1 MAQVS
6 MAGPD
11 ESILKLLKRLW
22 HHFERRR
29 QRQFVLLLVLTVFT
43 SFAEIFS
50 LGAVLPF
57 LAVLTDPEM
66 LFGNAYVQP
75 VISMFGITTPKGL
88 ILPFTLAF
96 GAAALVS
103 SGMRFMQIWANVR
116 VSFEAGADLSI
127 SLYRRTLYQPYAV
140 HVSRNSSEIIDAVSS
155 KAVKVIFDS
164 IIPSIGI
171 ITSLILLVA
180 LISTLVLIDPV
191 VALLAF
197 GGVGVIYA
205 LVVLFTRNRL
215 GENSRLIARESI
227 LVVKLLQEGL
237 GGIRDLLLEGNQA
250 LYSDIYGKAVR
261 PMLRAQGN
269 NQFIGQSPKFGI
281 EASGMIIVAALA
293 YWLTG
298 QPDGFA
304 RALPL
309 LGTMAIGAQRVLPVL
324 QQLFREWAYLQGS
337 FASLNDVLVL
347 LDQPLPEDM
356 DAGDVPALPFSS
368 EIALRNLSF
377 RYTPE
382 NGDVLHDID
391 LRIPKGSRVGF
402 IGATGSGKSTLL
414 DILMGLLFPSTGT
427 LEIDGVVVTR
437 QNQRAWQRRI
447 AHVPQ
452 SVFLSDSSIEEN
464 IAFGI
469 PKEHIDRERLR
480 AAAEQ
485 AQLADLIESWPLK
498 YNTFVGERGVRLSG
512 GQRQRIGI
520 ARALYKQADVIIFDE
535 ATSALDN
542 ATEHA
547 VMRSLEALSNDL
559 TILIIAHRLTTLKG
573 CDMIVELDSGSIK
586 AVGSYDRM
594 VGDRS

>member
-1 MAQVS
+1 

>member
-1 MAQVS
+1 
-6 MAGPD
+6 
-11 ESILKLLKRLW
+11 
-22 HHFERRR
+22 
-29 QRQFVLLLVLTVFT
+29 
-43 SFAEIFS
+43 
-50 LGAVLPF
+50 VLPF

-103 SGMRFMQIWANVR
+103 SGMRFLQIWANVR
-116 VSFEAGADLSI
+116 VSFETGADLSI

-197 GGVGVIYA
+197 GGVGAIYA
-205 LVVLFTRNRL
+205 VVVLFTRSRL

-237 GGIRDLLLEGNQA
+237 GGIRDLLLDGNQA

-337 FASLNDVLVL
+337 FASLSDVLVL
-347 LDQPLPEDM
+347 LDQPLSEEM
-356 DAGDVPALPFSS
+356 NSHDVPAIPFGA

-377 RYTPE
+377 RYAPE

-414 DILMGLLFPSTGT
+414 DILMGLLSPSTGT

-480 AAAEQ
+480 VAAEQ

-498 YNTFVGERGVRLSG
+498 YNTFVGERGIRLSG

-547 VMRSLEALSNDL
+547 VMRSIEALSNDL
-559 TILIIAHRLTTLKG
+559 TILIIAHRLTTLNG
-573 CDMIVELDSGSIK
+573 CDIIVELDNGSITS
-586 AVGSYDRM
+586 VGSYDRM

>member
-1 MAQVS
+1 MAS
-6 MAGPD
+6 SE
-11 ESILKLLKRLW
+11 ESILRLLKRLW

-29 QRQFVLLLVLTVFT
+29 QRQFLLLLVLTVFT

-96 GAAALVS
+96 GVAALVS
-103 SGMRFMQIWANVR
+103 SGMRMLQIWSNVR

-127 SLYRRTLYQPYAV
+127 SLYRLTLYQPYAV
-140 HVSRNSSEIIDAVSS
+140 HVSRNSSEVINAVSS
-155 KAVKVIFDS
+155 KAVNVIFDS

-171 ITSLILLVA
+171 ITSLIVLVA
-180 LISTLVLIDPV
+180 LITTLVVIEPV
-191 VALLAF
+191 IALLAF
-197 GGVGVIYA
+197 GGVGFVYA
-205 LVVLFTRNRL
+205 VVVFFTRNRL
-215 GENSRLIARESI
+215 ESNSRLIARESI

-237 GGIRDLLLEGNQA
+237 GGIRDLLLDGNQVV
-250 LYSDIYGKAVR
+250 YCDIYGKAVR
-261 PMLRAQGN
+261 PMLRARGN
-269 NQFIGQSPKFGI
+269 NQIIGQSPKFGV

-324 QQLFREWAYLQGS
+324 QQLFREWTFLQGS
-337 FASLNDVLVL
+337 LASLNDVLVL
-347 LDQPLPEDM
+347 LDQPFSEDM
-356 DAGDVPALPFSS
+356 NSHEVQTLPFTHD
-368 EIALRNLSF
+368 IVLRNLSF
-377 RYTPE
+377 RYASE
-382 NGDVLHDID
+382 SGDVLHDID
-391 LRIPKGSRVGF
+391 LRIPKSSRVGF
-402 IGATGSGKSTLL
+402 IGATGSGKSTLV
-414 DILMGLLFPSTGT
+414 DILMGLLFPSKGT

-469 PKEHIDRERLR
+469 PKENIDQERVRE
-480 AAAEQ
+480 AAEQ
-485 AQLADLIESWPLK
+485 AQLADLIDSWPLK
-498 YNTFVGERGVRLSG
+498 YNTFVGERGIRLSG

-542 ATEHA
+542 ATERA
-547 VMRSLEALSNDL
+547 VMGSIESLSNDL
-559 TILIIAHRLTTLKG
+559 TILIIAHRLTTLNG
-573 CDMIVELDSGSIK
+573 CDIIVELDNGSIT

>member
-1 MAQVS
+1 

-237 GGIRDLLLEGNQA
+237 GGIRDLLLDGNQA